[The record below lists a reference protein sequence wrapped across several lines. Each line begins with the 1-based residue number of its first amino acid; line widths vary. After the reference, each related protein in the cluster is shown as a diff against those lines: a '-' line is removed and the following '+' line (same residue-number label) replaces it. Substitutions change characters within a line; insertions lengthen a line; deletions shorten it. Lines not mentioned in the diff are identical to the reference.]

1 MSIRVLRVGLS
12 CNTPLAAVLFA
23 GCVLSCNVGAQSC
36 VAPPVLV
43 STTSFAVNTC
53 ASSYQPQSLC
63 DGAVPA
69 GPAAVFR
76 VNIGYPGLWAFQVTP
91 GSAPS
96 FDPAIVVTSRQC
108 ETGACPRA
116 ADEAGPGGTE
126 QVNLDFDSGVYYLI
140 VTSFNPGAACGLA
153 QISLYERGLGGGS
166 SNDGIFRAGFN
177 Y

>member
-1 MSIRVLRVGLS
+1 MSTHVPRVGVS
-12 CNTPLAAVLFA
+12 CYTPLATVLFA
-23 GCVLSCNVGAQSC
+23 GCVLSCDVGAQSC
-36 VAPPVLV
+36 VAPQMLV
-43 STTSFAVNTC
+43 STTSFAVDTC

-76 VNIGYPGLWAFQVTP
+76 VNIGYPGLWTFQVTP
-91 GSAPS
+91 GIGPL
-96 FDPAIVVTSRQC
+96 FDPAIAVISRQC

-140 VTSFNPGAACGLA
+140 VTSFNPSASCGIA
-153 QISLYERGLGGGS
+153 QISLFERTGGDGS
-166 SNDGIFRAGFN
+166 NYGIFRASFE